1 MKENQKKQLN
11 KAEKAAVQQSPKR
24 VSKKTLKR
32 RRMIKRILSM
42 LLVVFV
48 VTAAI
53 FVAMKL
59 LFVVRTVEISGS
71 DIFTEKEIS
80 DFVAIP
86 QEENI
91 FRIDSEEMEQA
102 LVEEFKYLEQA
113 KIVKRLPD
121 RVEIHLTDCVE
132 TYYTLYENTY
142 TVYSQGFKNLRN
154 SQEPPLDAVW
164 LDFDMSQ
171 ELQLDTAKTLIQ
183 LFEKYHLDKVTK
195 ISLSDDNM
203 ISVVCDDRIE
213 INFGTMLDIDYK
225 IKMCKKVLDEKIPAG
240 EKGTI
245 DATEGGEIVYRR
257 Q

>member
-1 MKENQKKQLN
+1 MKENKKRQFD
-11 KAEKAAVQQSPKR
+11 KAEKAAVHQSPKR

-42 LLVVFV
+42 LLIVSAVAGV
-48 VTAAI
+48 I
-53 FVAMKL
+53 FVAMNL

-71 DIFTEKEIS
+71 DIFTDKEIN

-91 FRIDSEEMEQA
+91 FRIDADKLEQS
-102 LVEEFKYLEQA
+102 LIEEFRYLEDA

-132 TYYTLYENTY
+132 SYYTLYENTF

-154 SQEPPLDAVW
+154 SAEPPLNAVW
-164 LDFDMSQ
+164 LDLDMSD
-171 ELQLDTAKTLIQ
+171 ESKLETAKTLIQ
-183 LFEKYHLDKVTK
+183 LFEKYQLNDVTK

-203 ISVVCDDRIE
+203 IQAVYNDRFE
-213 INFGTMLDIDYK
+213 ISFGTMLDIDYK
-225 IKMCKKVLDEKIPAG
+225 IKMCKKVLEEKIPSD

-245 DATEGGEIVYRR
+245 DATEGGEIVYKR